1 MSLCGQCK
9 ISKNNFVTDNME
21 FNQEITNEGL
31 SFSMEFGQNWLKP
44 INERLSKKYS
54 ELLPVELEKYNKL
67 CKDVNTYANDF
78 ILNNPVKHN
87 DELIFLPFEKFKKVI
102 HKKYAWINEDNL
114 KQLYSQSCYYAWK

>member
-1 MSLCGQCK
+1 M
-9 ISKNNFVTDNME
+9 D
-21 FNQEITNEGL
+21 FNKEIANDGL
-31 SFSMEFGQNWLKP
+31 NLSMEFGENWLKP